1 MTDQLTPASIEEAF
15 NQLRTQCVNL
25 LMTRQAGIA
34 EGSFIPFVSIENAP
48 ALQAIWE
55 ADEIPSFQADWMD
68 VETIKFYNSDGSD
81 QLIGMT
87 RRGFLVDRPSLGG
100 LEEVGSDDLSTDQ
113 LVRILTNID
122 RYTTI
127 SPLPGDLLDE

>member
-1 MTDQLTPASIEEAF
+1 
-15 NQLRTQCVNL
+15 
-25 LMTRQAGIA
+25 
-34 EGSFIPFVSIENAP
+34 
-48 ALQAIWE
+48 
-55 ADEIPSFQADWMD
+55 MD